1 MEFYQQHR
9 HTIGIFLVCFLLN
22 DKSLAQ
28 NVAREQNVNESK
40 ATIEPEGKTAI
51 KISVENCYFF
61 FHYLLF
67 IFFLQFDRQQ
77 DKWCYTVC
85 DVIQMLC
92 IYQTIDHNEYNKNV

>member
-67 IFFLQFDRQQ
+67 SFFLFCNLIDN
-77 DKWCYTVC
+77 KING
-85 DVIQMLC
+85 VILC
-92 IYQTIDHNEYNKNV
+92 VM